1 MLGLVNSKI
10 SGIWFK
16 KIQNMIDKILKY
28 WEVRSKHTHTMDTIV
43 LPWEN
48 CKHFH
53 FLVDLELQ
61 ENLSLIYYKFYP
73 LAA

>member
-1 MLGLVNSKI
+1 
-10 SGIWFK
+10 
-16 KIQNMIDKILKY
+16 MIDKILKC
-28 WEVRSKHTHTMDTIV
+28 WEVRSKHTHTEDTIV

-61 ENLSLIYYKFYP
+61 GNLSLIYYKFYR
-73 LAA
+73 LAP